1 MTYARVGVFTL
12 TALIMLCTDGTI
24 ASVNSFDKYHNSS
37 AVIKM
42 AFRLMTCSTQQ
53 IYFWG
58 GGWGERVLHTL
69 VQL

>member
-1 MTYARVGVFTL
+1 MTCARVGVFTL

-58 GGWGERVLHTL
+58 GGWGESLA
-69 VQL
+69 